1 MSTFVLRGFVGKSR
15 LIVPQYRLALAIA
28 VQTCWASTVRL

>member
-1 MSTFVLRGFVGKSR
+1 MSVFVLLGLVGKSR
-15 LIVPQYRLALAIA
+15 LIVPQYRLALAMD